1 MIREYFAL
9 DKVFA
14 VSNRKAKKFVRLSLK
29 LRDFALFPTE
39 LRGGPLNNPS
49 PAMKSKGFTLLEL
62 VVACTILL
70 LLSTLATTTTYNFVQ
85 AAANLKAQY
94 NNVFNIMALS
104 KALTSAKMNYAT
116 DLAMLLAQA
125 SNTNNP
131 NPTLQTQITQEIAQ
145 WNTLAQQND
154 NPSLIGQLIN
164 PPQLQGL
171 PFAPINS
178 PPTRSYLPASRN
190 APVTTYMNG
199 NPVTTYVLVQI
210 IDIDSLL
217 RAYQLTDDGTP
228 TGNVIAT
235 IQVGPMLDVT
245 RQIRPT
251 LPTIDWKA
259 GTVQEIQ
266 Y

>member
-94 NNVFNIMALS
+94 SNIYNIMALS
-104 KALTSAKMNYAT
+104 KALTTAKMNYAT
-116 DLAMLLAQA
+116 DLAMFAAQ
-125 SNTNNP
+125 SSGN
-131 NPTLQTQITQEIAQ
+131 QTTVQNEIQ
-145 WNTLAQQND
+145 LFWNQSAQQHD
-154 NPSLIGQLIN
+154 NPSLITRLISPLPGLPVTSIN
-164 PPQLQGL
+164 P
-171 PFAPINS
+171 S
-178 PPTRSYLPASRN
+178 PSRSYLPASRN
-190 APVTTYMNG
+190 VPVTTYING

-210 IDIDSLL
+210 TDIDSLL
-217 RAYQLTDDGTP
+217 RAYQMTDNSTP

-235 IQVGPMLDVT
+235 IEVGPMLDVT
-245 RQIRPT
+245 SQIRPT